1 MVKTEKINF
10 LCTECGYDAPKWLG
24 KCPSCGAW
32 GTFKEFKVSNSKQKH
47 GIPDASGSVPV
58 LLKDITSEDKT
69 RITSG
74 ISEMDRVLG
83 GGLLKGMTVLIG
95 GDPGIGKS
103 TLMLKYLSD
112 MQQKRHKSLYV
123 SGEESLHQ
131 IKHRAER
138 ISADEGSVTV
148 FCENDL
154 KAVTG
159 WITSNG
165 PEIVVIDSIQT
176 IYAQSEDS
184 SPGSIGQIRS
194 VSSELITLA
203 KKNNFCLFL
212 IGHVTKD
219 GFIAGPKMIEHM
231 VDAVL
236 YFEGDRYHRFRI
248 LRTVKNRFGSTNEIG
263 MFEMSAEGLVEV
275 KNPSQYFLN
284 DGVAGN
290 AGTSITASLEGT
302 RPILIE
308 IQALVTESKFGNPQ
322 RNCVGYDIK
331 KLSKILAVLDKA
343 IGLHISNH
351 DVFVNITGGEKMN
364 DPGSDISVAVSLVS
378 SMRNIVIPPKCVFC
392 GEVGL
397 NGEIRAVSGIE
408 TRINECLK
416 LGFEKIFV
424 PKSNFRSKV
433 KFPKNV
439 IYVSDIQELISHII

>member
-1 MVKTEKINF
+1 MAKTDKTNF

-32 GTFKEFKVSNSKQKH
+32 GSFKEFKVSGSKQKS
-47 GIPDASGSVPV
+47 GISQADGGEPV
-58 LLKDITSEDKT
+58 LLKDIVSENT
-69 RITSG
+69 ERITSD

-103 TLMLKYLSD
+103 TLMLKYVSD
-112 MQQKRHKSLYV
+112 MQQKGYKSLYV
-123 SGEESLHQ
+123 SGEESPHQ

-138 ISADEGSVTV
+138 IFADEGSLSI
-148 FCENDL
+148 FCENNL
-154 KAVTG
+154 KVITD
-159 WITSNG
+159 WIKTNK
-165 PEIVVIDSIQT
+165 PDIVVIDSIQT
-176 IYAQSEDS
+176 VYAPDDDS

-203 KKNNFCLFL
+203 KRNNFCLFL

-284 DGVAGN
+284 DDIAGN
-290 AGTSITASLEGT
+290 TGTSITASIEGT
-302 RPILIE
+302 RPFLIE
-308 IQALVTESKFGNPQ
+308 IQALVTDSKFGNPQ

-331 KLSKILAVLDKA
+331 RLSKILAVLDKI
-343 IGLHISNH
+343 IGLHISNQ
-351 DVFVNITGGEKMN
+351 DVFLNITGGEKMN
-364 DPGSDISVAVSLVS
+364 DPGADISVAVSLVS
-378 SMRNIVIPPKCVFC
+378 SMRDIVIPPKYVFC

-424 PKSNFRSKV
+424 PKSNFRTKV

-439 IYVSDIQELISHII
+439 IYVSDLQELISFVI

>member
-1 MVKTEKINF
+1 MAKNDKVNF
-10 LCTECGYDAPKWLG
+10 VCTECGYDAPKWLG

-32 GTFKEFKVSNSKQKH
+32 GSFKEFKVSNSKQKS
-47 GIPDASGSVPV
+47 GISTAESSEPV
-58 LLKDITSEDKT
+58 LLKDIVSENNT
-69 RITSG
+69 RITSD

-112 MQQKRHKSLYV
+112 MQQKDYRSLYV
-123 SGEESLHQ
+123 SGEESPHQ

-138 ISADEGSVTV
+138 IQADEGSLSI

-154 KAVTG
+154 KSITD
-159 WITSNG
+159 WIKTNK

-176 IYAQSEDS
+176 IYAPDEDT

-194 VSSELITLA
+194 VSSELISLA

-284 DGVAGN
+284 EDIAGN
-290 AGTSITASLEGT
+290 TGTSITASIEGT
-302 RPILIE
+302 RPFLIE
-308 IQALVTESKFGNPQ
+308 IQALVTDSKFGNPQ

-331 KLSKILAVLDKA
+331 RLSKILAVLDKI
-343 IGLHISNH
+343 IGLHISNQ
-351 DVFVNITGGEKMN
+351 DVFLNITGGEKMS
-364 DPGSDISVAVSLVS
+364 DPGADISVAVSLVS
-378 SMRNIVIPPKCVFC
+378 SMRNIVIPAKYVFC
-392 GEVGL
+392 GELGL

-408 TRINECLK
+408 TRINECIK

-424 PKSNFRSKV
+424 PKSNFRTKV

-439 IYVSDIQELISHII
+439 IYVSDLQELISFVI

>member
-1 MVKTEKINF
+1 MAKNDKTNF

-32 GTFKEFKVSNSKQKH
+32 GSFKEFKVSNSKQKQ
-47 GIPDASGSVPV
+47 GISAEGNNSPV

-69 RITSG
+69 RITSD

-112 MQQKRHKSLYV
+112 MQQKGHSSLYV
-123 SGEESLHQ
+123 SGEESPHQ

-138 ISADEGSVTV
+138 IFADEGSLSV

-154 KAVTG
+154 KTITD
-159 WITSNG
+159 WINSNKPG
-165 PEIVVIDSIQT
+165 IVVIDSIQT
-176 IYAQSEDS
+176 IYAPGEDS

-284 DGVAGN
+284 DDIGGN

-331 KLSKILAVLDKA
+331 RLSKILAVLDKV
-343 IGLHISNH
+343 IGLQISGQ
-351 DVFVNITGGEKMN
+351 DVFLNITGGEKMN
-364 DPGSDISVAVSLVS
+364 DPGSDISVTVSLVS
-378 SMRNIVIPPKCVFC
+378 SMRNIVIPPKYVFC

-397 NGEIRAVSGIE
+397 NGEIRAISGIE

-424 PKSNFRSKV
+424 PKSNFRSNF
-433 KFPKNV
+433 KFPKSV
-439 IYVSDIQELISHII
+439 IYVSDIRELISHIV